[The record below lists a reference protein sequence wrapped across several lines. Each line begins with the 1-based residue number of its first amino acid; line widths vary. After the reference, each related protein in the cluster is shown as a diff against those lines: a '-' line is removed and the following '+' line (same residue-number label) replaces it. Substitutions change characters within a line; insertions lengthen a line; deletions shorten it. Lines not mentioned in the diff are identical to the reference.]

1 MKNIVLKYFQ
11 DVFEFGCIVFD
22 SVISR
27 ALPIV
32 LMVAVDARIGDILP
46 LNANQIDRGWFAKL
60 QDVELSLPGE
70 DLDVSNVEARMF
82 LRYQKAHK

>member
-1 MKNIVLKYFQ
+1 MKHMILKYFQ
-11 DVFEFGCIVFD
+11 DVFEFGCIAFD

-46 LNANQIDRGWFAKL
+46 LNANPIDQGRFTKL

-70 DLDVSNVEARMF
+70 DVDVSNVEARIF
-82 LRYQKAHK
+82 LRYQKGQK